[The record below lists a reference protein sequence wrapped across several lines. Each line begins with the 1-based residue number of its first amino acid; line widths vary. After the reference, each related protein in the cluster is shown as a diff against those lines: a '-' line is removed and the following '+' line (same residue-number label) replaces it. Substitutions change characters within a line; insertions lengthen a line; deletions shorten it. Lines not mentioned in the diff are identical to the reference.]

1 MASESP
7 LTRIVL
13 CGGLPARKGVALRAL
28 KLEEI
33 SKVEGNS
40 KLIDEALAIIAKQRH
55 SRETGAV

>member
-1 MASESP
+1 
-7 LTRIVL
+7 
-13 CGGLPARKGVALRAL
+13 VALRAL

-40 KLIDEALAIIAKQRH
+40 KLIDEALAIIAKPARH